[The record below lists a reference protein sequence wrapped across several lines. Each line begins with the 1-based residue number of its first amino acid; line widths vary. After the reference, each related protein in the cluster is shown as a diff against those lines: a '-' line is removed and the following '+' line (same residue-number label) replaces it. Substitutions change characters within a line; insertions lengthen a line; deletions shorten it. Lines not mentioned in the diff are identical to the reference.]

1 MITCSALRRAYRDEL
16 LHGRPAATMV
26 YLQVSRDV
34 LDRRL
39 LARRGHFFPE
49 KLLDS
54 QLAALEPPT
63 PDEERVVTVLAE
75 GDPAQTAAKIIA
87 TLWPYGDPDQGGAP
101 VPGVL

>member
-1 MITCSALRRAYRDEL
+1 
-16 LHGRPAATMV
+16 MV
-26 YLQVSRDV
+26 FLQASRDV

-54 QLAALEPPT
+54 QIAALEPPT
-63 PDEERVVTVLAE
+63 PDEKRVVTVLAE

-87 TLWPYGDPDQGGAP
+87 TLWPYGDANQGDAP

>member
-1 MITCSALRRAYRDEL
+1 
-16 LHGRPAATMV
+16 MV
-26 YLQVSRDV
+26 FLQVSRDV

-75 GDPAQTAAKIIA
+75 GGADRREDHRTRSVPTGRRARRAVTAPMAARAA
-87 TLWPYGDPDQGGAP
+87 T
-101 VPGVL
+101 

>member
-1 MITCSALRRAYRDEL
+1 
-16 LHGRPAATMV
+16 MV
-26 YLQVSRDV
+26 FLQVSRDV

-39 LARRGHFFPE
+39 LARRGHFFPG

-54 QLAALEPPT
+54 QLAVLEPPA

-75 GDPAQTAAKIIA
+75 GDPAQTAAKIIV
-87 TLWPYGDPDQGGAP
+87 TLWPYGDSDQSVAP